1 VRTLSLATALAL
13 VENPAVAG
21 AWYEKDAWPEP
32 GEGVPGRLKSQL
44 SALNAEYPVGKQ
56 PAPAI
61 MPA

>member
-1 VRTLSLATALAL
+1 VRTLALATALAL
-13 VENPAVAG
+13 IENPAVAG